1 MIITYHGHS
10 CFKLKGKK
18 GTVITD
24 PYEDSVGFSSPNLS
38 ADIVTVS
45 HDHYDHNNVKDVDG
59 TARRKKPFVID
70 HLGEYEVGGISVFGT
85 KSFHDGESGTER
97 GLNRIYVI
105 VIDGIRVCHL
115 GDLGHELDENMVKEI
130 GDIDVLLLPVGGVY
144 TINSKQAVAV
154 AKALEPSFIVPMHYK
169 TSAHDQEKFGELQE
183 LSDFIKEFGVENV
196 EEIDKLKVERDRLPE
211 EKELV
216 IIQRT

>member
-10 CFKLKGKK
+10 CFKLKGKT

-24 PYEDSVGFSSPNLS
+24 PYSGVGFTMPSLS
-38 ADIVTVS
+38 ADIVTIS
-45 HDHYDHNNVKDVDG
+45 HDHYDHNNANDVDG
-59 TARRKKPFVID
+59 TARRKRPFVIE
-70 HLGEYEVGGISVFGT
+70 HLGEYEVGGVSVFGT
-85 KSFHDGESGTER
+85 KSFHDGEAGAKA

-115 GDLGHELDENMVKEI
+115 GDLGHELDENLVKEI

-144 TINSKQAVAV
+144 TINAKQAVAV

-169 TSAHDQEKFGELQE
+169 TTAHNQEKFGELQE
-183 LSDFIKEFGVENV
+183 LGEFIKEFGVENV
-196 EEIDKLKVERDRLPE
+196 EEIDKLKVEKERLPE

>member
-10 CFKLKGKK
+10 CFKLKGKT

-24 PYEDSVGFSSPNLS
+24 PYSGVGFTMPSLS
-38 ADIVTVS
+38 ADIVTIS
-45 HDHYDHNNVKDVDG
+45 HDHYDHNNAKDVVG
-59 TARRKKPFVID
+59 TARRKRPFVIE
-70 HLGEYEVGGISVFGT
+70 HLGEYEVGGVSVFGT
-85 KSFHDGESGTER
+85 KSFHDGEAGVKA

-115 GDLGHELDENMVKEI
+115 GDLGHELDENLVKEI

-144 TINSKQAVAV
+144 TINAKQAVAV

-169 TSAHDQEKFGELQE
+169 TTAHNQEKFGELQE
-183 LSDFIKEFGVENV
+183 LSEFIKEFGVENV
-196 EEIDKLKVERDRLPE
+196 EEIDKLKVEKERLPE